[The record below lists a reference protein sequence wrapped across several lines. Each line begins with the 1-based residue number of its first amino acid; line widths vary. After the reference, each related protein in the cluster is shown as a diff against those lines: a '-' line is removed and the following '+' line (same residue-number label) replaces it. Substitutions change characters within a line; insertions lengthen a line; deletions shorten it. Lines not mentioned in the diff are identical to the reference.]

1 MTQTDKIN
9 DLIWEF
15 ENGSQNAFEVIQNI
29 KKVCS
34 QNDIAIKP
42 INQYSNKQTEA
53 LIDFEC
59 YVRNIIDSTELT
71 DAEKT
76 YLIKK
81 QL

>member
-29 KKVCS
+29 KEVCS
-34 QNDIAIKP
+34 QNNTDIKP
-42 INQYSNKQTEA
+42 KYQYSKKQTDA

-71 DAEKT
+71 DEEKT
-76 YLIKK
+76 YLIKQ